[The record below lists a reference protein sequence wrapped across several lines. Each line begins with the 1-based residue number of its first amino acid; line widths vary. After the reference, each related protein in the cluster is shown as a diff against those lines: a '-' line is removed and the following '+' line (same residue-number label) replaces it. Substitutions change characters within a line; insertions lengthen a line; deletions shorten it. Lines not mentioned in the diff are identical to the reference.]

1 MMACGVR
8 IPSLDSPARGH
19 WGTKNMS
26 LISPLRAFK
35 PAACLLLGA
44 GLTLT
49 ASPASAQRAEA
60 AIAPFE
66 HLSGFWSGNGAVKM
80 ANGSK
85 ERIRCRVNYNVA
97 ASGVSFRQNLRC
109 ASDSYT
115 FDLNSDIAY
124 ANGSITGRWTETTR
138 NKSGSINGR
147 VKGNQIQALAE
158 TNGFAAFLTVTTNGG
173 RQQVTIE
180 SKNADISNVSISLS
194 RGSR

>member
-1 MMACGVR
+1 
-8 IPSLDSPARGH
+8 
-19 WGTKNMS
+19 MS
-26 LISPLRAFK
+26 LITSLRPYK
-35 PAACLLLGA
+35 SAACLLLGA
-44 GLTLT
+44 GLALV
-49 ASPASAQRAEA
+49 ASPASAQSA
-60 AIAPFE
+60 AAAAAAPFE
-66 HLSGFWSGNGAVKM
+66 HLSGAWSGNGAVKL

-97 ASGVSFRQNLRC
+97 ASGMSFRQNLRC

-124 ANGSITGRWTETTR
+124 ANGTITGRWTETTR
-138 NKSGSINGR
+138 NKSGYINGR
-147 VKGNQIQALAE
+147 VKGNQIEALAE

-173 RQQVTIE
+173 RQQVTIQ